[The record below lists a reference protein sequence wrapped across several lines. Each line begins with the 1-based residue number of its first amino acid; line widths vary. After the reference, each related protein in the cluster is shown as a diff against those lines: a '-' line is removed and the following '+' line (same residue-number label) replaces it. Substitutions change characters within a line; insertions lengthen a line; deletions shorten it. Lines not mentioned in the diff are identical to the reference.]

1 MKRGG
6 GFLPIHSASWCF
18 ANEPKYD
25 KLVGGRFESHLDGI
39 FNPRIVDSNHEIT
52 KDLESFNEW
61 DETYFHINHNKK
73 NRKVLM
79 VRDVMPGDPNK
90 DPEPWTWIRTHGK
103 GRVFYTASGHDERV
117 WSNKNFQ
124 KLIKKGQ
131 RGVSP
136 FFVPK
141 MIPNIAGGQ
150 IAIKNNLHGLN
161 FSMSTACSSATD
173 AIGMAYRLISN
184 GYSKAILCGGAEGSI
199 TPLTLSGFAN
209 MKALSKNNENPQ
221 GASRPF
227 DKDRDGFILSEGAG
241 MLMVE
246 DYDEAKK
253 RDANIIGEIIGY
265 GITNDAFHITQ
276 PDNESTGASKAIT
289 MALNDAG
296 INASEVG
303 YINAHGTSTYFNDML
318 ETQAIK
324 KVFGKDAK
332 NVSISSTNSMTG
344 HLLGAAG
351 AIEAITCLNAINHG
365 IIPPTINYNNPDT
378 ECDCEVNI
386 YVQLAV
392 FDNATGNWVDDVS
405 SEHRINGTEE
415 DSFTQSWT
423 SRNSSL
429 YDFELILYDSLLI
442 FYSILI
448 YIYSS
453 LIFQENHHPLNV

>member
-1 MKRGG
+1 MKNRVVITGEG
-6 GFLPIHSASWCF
+6 SISPLGHNSKSLWKSLLKGNSGIDYISGFNTKNFSVKIAGEVKDFQPINFFDAKEARKLDRFTMFSLIAASQ
-18 ANEPKYD
+18 ALKSSKNNSSEAGVIVGTG
-25 KLVGGRFESHLDGI
+25 VGGMH
-39 FNPRIVDSNHEIT
+39 T
-52 KDLESFNEW
+52 LEE
-61 DETYFHINHNKK
+61 EH
-73 NRKVLM
+73 
-79 VRDVMPGDPNK
+79 
-90 DPEPWTWIRTHGK
+90 
-103 GRVFYTASGHDERV
+103 
-117 WSNKNFQ
+117 Q
-124 KLIKKGQ
+124 KLLNKGQ

-150 IAIKNNLHGLN
+150 IAIKHNLYGLN

-184 GYSKAILCGGAEGSI
+184 GHSKAILCGGAEGSI

-209 MKALSKNNENPQ
+209 IKALSKNNENPQ

-241 MLMVE
+241 MLMLE
-246 DYDEAKK
+246 DYVEAKK

-276 PDNESTGASKAIT
+276 PDSESTGASNAIN
-289 MALNDAG
+289 MALDDAG

-332 NVSISSTNSMTG
+332 NVSISSTKSMTG

-351 AIEAITCLNAINHG
+351 AIEAIACINALNEG
-365 IIPPTINYNNPDT
+365 IIPPTINYSNPDP
-378 ECDCEVNI
+378 ECDLDYTSNEAFKKDI
-386 YVQLAV
+386 
-392 FDNATGNWVDDVS
+392 
-405 SEHRINGTEE
+405 
-415 DSFTQSWT
+415 SFSM
-423 SRNSSL
+423 SNSFGFGGHNSV
-429 YDFELILYDSLLI
+429 LI
-442 FYSILI
+442 FKKF
-448 YIYSS
+448 SS
-453 LIFQENHHPLNV
+453 